1 MQGCQLSA
9 CSQANSVQ
17 GLVWQAGSGQRP
29 LNDVCLAASD
39 VAKKIARMLLA
50 LVLVK
55 SKAAII

>member
-1 MQGCQLSA
+1 M
-9 CSQANSVQ
+9 
-17 GLVWQAGSGQRP
+17 WQAGSGQRP

-39 VAKKIARMLLA
+39 VAKKFALMLLA